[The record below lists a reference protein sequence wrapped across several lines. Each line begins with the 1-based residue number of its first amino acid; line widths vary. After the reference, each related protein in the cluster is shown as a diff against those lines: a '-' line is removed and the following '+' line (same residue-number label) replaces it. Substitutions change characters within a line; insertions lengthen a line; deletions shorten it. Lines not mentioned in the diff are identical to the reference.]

1 MLAYIQTYYIE
12 MKYGMAFI
20 ITQISFVVFGI
31 LLLNDLTFSLKAIIK
46 KAAEILL
53 WLVGFIIFNIY
64 YSKILDENFLYLIP
78 YGLFIFFYAKFASK
92 YSASTRILRS
102 FLYGSSF
109 ILILSISKSF
119 GVIRETVNIEF
130 IQNMDLTSITSVLG
144 FIFITFFLHKFST
157 ESFRYVPNFSILL
170 MVAISIFSC
179 LTHFTF
185 TNFIY
190 DTGLKTEA
198 YNALMCIIFW
208 ILEMMAYYMCYSV
221 ASEYSQNVD
230 LMAMQHKAE
239 VDKEVYRFSKQNYEE
254 MSSLRH
260 EIKNHK
266 AYMLSLLQN
275 RDYVKLEEYFQES
288 VVETSDLFQFID
300 CGNVVINNIINY
312 EITKAK
318 AYGVTIETKIAVPE
332 ELPFRETDICSL
344 LSNLLDNAIEACTRQ
359 NKRDKIIQFKIW
371 QDNHY
376 LFIKVENPIDDIISK
391 KERLSLKTTKLN
403 SSTHGYGTKV
413 IHMIVERYKG
423 YVKYKIHEEHFVAD
437 VMLLSVL
444 KTDNSKKI

>member
-1 MLAYIQTYYIE
+1 MLDYIQTYYIDME
-12 MKYGMAFI
+12 YGRAFI
-20 ITQISFVVFGI
+20 ITQVSFVVFGI
-31 LLLNDLTFSLKAIIK
+31 LLLNDLVFSFKAIFK
-46 KAAEILL
+46 KIIEILL
-53 WLVGFIIFNIY
+53 WLIGFIIFSSY
-64 YSKILDENFLYLIP
+64 YHRILDSYFLYLIP
-78 YGLFIFFYAKFASK
+78 YGLFLLLYARVSSK
-92 YSASTRILRS
+92 YSVATRILRS
-102 FLYGSSF
+102 FMFGSSF

-119 GVIRETVNIEF
+119 GVMGEASNIAF
-130 IQNMDLTSITSVLG
+130 IQNIDLTSITSVLG
-144 FIFITFFLHKFST
+144 FIFTTFFLHKFST
-157 ESFRYVPNFSILL
+157 ESFRYVPDFSIFL

-185 TNFIY
+185 TYFIY
-190 DTGLKTEA
+190 DTGYKTET
-198 YNALMCIIFW
+198 YNALICIIFW
-208 ILEMMAYYMCYSV
+208 VLEMMAYYMCYSV

-275 RDYVKLEEYFQES
+275 NEYEKLEEYFQDS
-288 VVETSDLFQFID
+288 VAETSELFQFID

-318 AYGVTIETKIAVPE
+318 AYGVTIETKIVVPE
-332 ELPFRETDICSL
+332 ELPFRETDLCSL
-344 LSNLLDNAIEACTRQ
+344 LSNLLDNAIEACNMQ
-359 NKRDKIIQFKIW
+359 NKREKIVQFKIW

-376 LFIKVENPIDDIISK
+376 LFMKVENPIDDFISK

-403 SSTHGYGTKV
+403 SNTHGYGTKV
-413 IHMIVERYKG
+413 IHMIVDRYKG
-423 YVKYKIHEEHFVAD
+423 YVKYEIQEEHFVAE
-437 VMLLSVL
+437 VMLMSVL
-444 KTDNSKKI
+444 KNGSSKNA